1 MNDTA
6 VITLERIWGWELSPN
21 NKASMRP
28 FLEGIQTLR
37 GNFDFHYSHIYGRES
52 LREALAEFLQP
63 QYRRVILQIAGHR
76 SGKKIASTLFSTV
89 FDTINEVS
97 IQNNF
102 TGSLGLI
109 MSSCLMGG
117 NKEEISLGIRKAKL
131 QWFFGY
137 NSATS
142 WLESTLIDTQI
153 IYSLTRKGIHSI
165 PTQDTLIKYFNEAL
179 SLFDGYYEIDT
190 DERNPKLLKDSVTLM
205 FSDGDFRR
213 RPVDVSDQLFNF
225 LEVEEE

>member
-1 MNDTA
+1 
-6 VITLERIWGWELSPN
+6 
-21 NKASMRP
+21 
-28 FLEGIQTLR
+28 
-37 GNFDFHYSHIYGRES
+37 
-52 LREALAEFLQP
+52 
-63 QYRRVILQIAGHR
+63 
-76 SGKKIASTLFSTV
+76 
-89 FDTINEVS
+89 
-97 IQNNF
+97 
-102 TGSLGLI
+102 
-109 MSSCLMGG
+109 MGG

-213 RPVDVSDQLFNF
+213 RPADVSDQLFNF